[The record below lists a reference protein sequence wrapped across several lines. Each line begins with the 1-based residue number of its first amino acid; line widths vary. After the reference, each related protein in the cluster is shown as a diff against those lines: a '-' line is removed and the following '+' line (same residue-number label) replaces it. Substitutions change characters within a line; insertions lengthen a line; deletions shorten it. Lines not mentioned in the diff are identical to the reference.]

1 MSMRV
6 RDAGDTAF
14 SVEFDDNAGVQALRR
29 ALRGPS
35 SLPGLVEVVP
45 GLTSL
50 LICFDPRKT
59 SREEMEARVRA
70 LTVGTASSPAEA
82 GRLWRIPVRYD
93 GPDLDAVAAAAGL
106 SVDEVIARH
115 SGARYTVLMLGFMPG
130 FAYMGGLDASLR
142 IPRRAEPRL
151 RVPAGSLA
159 IADDMTAIYPWE
171 SPGGWHLL
179 GRSTGPCLFD
189 SSRQPPAL
197 LAAGDRVE
205 FVVG

>member
-1 MSMRV
+1 LSMRV
-6 RDAGDTAF
+6 KDVGDTAF

-35 SLPGLVEVVP
+35 PLPGLVEVVP

-50 LICFDPRKT
+50 LVGFDPRMT

-70 LTVGTASSPAEA
+70 LTVGTGSSPAEA
-82 GRLWRIPVRYD
+82 GRLWRIAVRYD
-93 GPDLDAVAAAAGL
+93 GPDLDAVAAASGL

-115 SGARYTVLMLGFMPG
+115 SGTRYTVLMLGFMPG

-142 IPRRAEPRL
+142 IPRRTEPRL
-151 RVPAGSLA
+151 KVPAGSLA

-179 GRSTGPCLFD
+179 GSTEINLFD
-189 SSRQPPAL
+189 ANRQPPAL

>member
-1 MSMRV
+1 MRV
-6 RDAGDTAF
+6 KDVGDTAF

-35 SLPGLVEVVP
+35 PLLGLVEVVP

-50 LICFDPRKT
+50 LVGFDPRMT

-70 LTVGTASSPAEA
+70 LTVGTGSSPAEA
-82 GRLWRIPVRYD
+82 GRLWRIAVRYD
-93 GPDLDAVAAAAGL
+93 GPDLDAVAAASGL

-115 SGARYTVLMLGFMPG
+115 SGTRYTVLMLGFMPG

-142 IPRRAEPRL
+142 IPRRTEPRL
-151 RVPAGSLA
+151 KVPAGSLA

-179 GRSTGPCLFD
+179 GSTEINLFD
-189 SSRQPPAL
+189 ADRQPPAL